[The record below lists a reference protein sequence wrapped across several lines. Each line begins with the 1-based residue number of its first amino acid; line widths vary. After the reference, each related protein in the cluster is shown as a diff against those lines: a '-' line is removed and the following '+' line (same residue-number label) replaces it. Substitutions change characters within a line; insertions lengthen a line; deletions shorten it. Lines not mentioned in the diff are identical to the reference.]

1 MAGGPGA
8 RILVI
13 KLGALGDFV
22 QALGPF
28 AAIRRHHGAAEGA
41 HITLLTT
48 GPYADFAAATGYFD
62 AVWTDGRPGGLDVG
76 KWLDL
81 RRRLRR
87 GGFRR
92 VYDLQTSGRSSFY
105 LRLFWPGPYPEWSG
119 VARGCSH
126 PHANPGRDFL
136 HTLDRQAE
144 QLRVAAIAH
153 VPAPDLSRIAADTAR
168 FGLPDR
174 YALLVAGGARH
185 RPAKRWPADR
195 YGALA
200 RWFAGQGIEPVV
212 LGTAAEGGVMDA
224 VRAACAQ
231 VRTLAGETDLAD
243 IVQLA
248 RGAAAAGGPD
258 TGAGR
263 VVAAGGRRGVVLY
276 APEADPALCAQRGP
290 DVTSVRRER
299 LADLSQEEVAGA
311 VKIRW
316 PSLTG
321 R

>member
-1 MAGGPGA
+1 MAEGPRS

-28 AAIRRHHGAAEGA
+28 AAIRRHHGAAAGA

-48 GPYADFAAATGYFD
+48 EPYADFAAATRYFD
-62 AVWTDGRPGGLDVG
+62 AVWIDDRPKAFDVG

-92 VYDLQTSGRSSFY
+92 VYDLQTSGRSSFH

-126 PHANPGRDFL
+126 PHANPGRDLL

-144 QLRVAAIAH
+144 QLRMAGIAH
-153 VPAPDLSRIAADTAR
+153 VPAPDLTRIGADTAR

-185 RPAKRWPADR
+185 RPAKRWPAER

-200 RWFAGQGIEPVV
+200 RWFAGQGIEPVL
-212 LGTAAEGGVMDA
+212 LGTAAEADIVDA
-224 VRAACAQ
+224 VRAACAR
-231 VRTLAGETDLAD
+231 VRSLAGETGLAD

-248 RGAAAAGGPD
+248 RGALCAVGND
-258 TGAGR
+258 TGPMHLI
-263 VVAAGGRRGVVLY
+263 AATGCPCLVLY
-276 APEADPALCAQRGP
+276 SHESDPALCAQRGP
-290 DVTSVRRER
+290 EVTILRRER
-299 LADLSQEEVAGA
+299 LADLSEEEVAGA
-311 VKIRW
+311 VNVRR

>member
-1 MAGGPGA
+1 MAEGPRS

-13 KLGALGDFV
+13 KLGAFGDFV

-28 AAIRRHHGAAEGA
+28 AAIRRHHGAAAGS

-48 GPYADFAAATGYFD
+48 EPYADFAAGTGYFD
-62 AVWTDGRPGGLDVG
+62 AVWIDDRPQAFDVG

-126 PHANPGRDFL
+126 PHANPSRDFL

-144 QLRVAAIAH
+144 QLRMAGIAH
-153 VPAPDLSRIAADTAR
+153 VPAPDLTRIGADTAR

-185 RPAKRWPADR
+185 RPAKRWPAER

-200 RWFAGQGIEPVV
+200 RWFAGQGIEPVL
-212 LGTAAEGGVMDA
+212 LGTAAEADIVDA
-224 VRAACAQ
+224 VSGACAQ
-231 VRTLAGETDLAD
+231 VRSLAGETGLAD

-248 RGAAAAGGPD
+248 RGALCAVGND
-258 TGAGR
+258 TGPMHLI
-263 VVAAGGRRGVVLY
+263 AATGCPCLVLY
-276 APEADPALCAQRGP
+276 AHESDPALCAQRGP
-290 DVTSVRRER
+290 EVTILRRER
-299 LADLSQEEVAGA
+299 LAELSEEEVAGA
-311 VKIRW
+311 VNVCR

>member
-1 MAGGPGA
+1 MAEGPRS

-28 AAIRRHHGAAEGA
+28 AAIRRHHAEAAGA

-62 AVWTDGRPGGLDVG
+62 AVWTDHRPKAFEVG

-87 GGFRR
+87 GGFQR
-92 VYDLQTSGRSSFY
+92 VYDLQTSQRSSFY

-126 PHANPGRDFL
+126 RHANPRRDFI

-144 QLRVAAIAH
+144 QLRMAGIAH
-153 VPAPDLSRIAADTAR
+153 VPAPDLSRIEADTER
-168 FGLPDR
+168 FGLQDR
-174 YALLVAGGARH
+174 YALLVPGGAQH
-185 RPAKRWPADR
+185 RPAKRWPAER

-200 RWFAGQGIEPVV
+200 RWFTGEGIEPVL
-212 LGTAAEGGVMDA
+212 LGTAAEVGVLDA

-231 VRTLAGETDLAD
+231 VRSLAGETGLAD
-243 IVQLA
+243 IVALA
-248 RGAAAAGGPD
+248 RGAVCAVGNDTGPMHLIAAAGC
-258 TGAGR
+258 AC
-263 VVAAGGRRGVVLY
+263 VVLY
-276 APEADPALCAQRGP
+276 SHESDPALCAQRGP
-290 DVTSVRRER
+290 DVTILRRER
-299 LADLSQEEVAGA
+299 LADLPAEEVAGA
-311 VKIRW
+311 VNVHR